1 MKYIVSVAQEGKDGT
16 VGALQHAYDTEA
28 EARSAVYSE
37 MASAYA
43 AGTLASDTVVLFATN
58 GYVIDTL
65 HMQGA
70 PKG

>member
-1 MKYIVSVAQEGKDGT
+1 MKYIVSIAQESPDGT
-16 VGALQHAYDTEA
+16 VGALQYAYGTEA

-43 AGTLASDTVVLFATN
+43 SGVLASDTVILFATN
-58 GYVIDTL
+58 GYVLDTL

-70 PKG
+70 ARG